1 MVWYTSLNMSSSDT
15 LATPTTAT
23 LTGRVKWF
31 NNKSGFGFITV
42 CDGEFDGK
50 DMFVHY
56 SSVQVSDEQ
65 YKYLVQGEYVNFEL
79 VKPAKGDHE
88 FHAVNV
94 KGIKGGSLMCETRKQ
109 NYTAR
114 TEKPSRETVS
124 KEVSQEIA
132 ATPRRARRPARA
144 TEATTSP
151 VDEGYQKVIRK
162 RSSKRTSAESA
173 AR

>member
-1 MVWYTSLNMSSSDT
+1 MSSSDT
-15 LATPTTAT
+15 LATSTT

-56 SSVQVSDEQ
+56 SSIQVNDEQ

-79 VKPAKGDHE
+79 VKPTKGDHE

-114 TEKPSRETVS
+114 VEKPSRETVS
-124 KEVSQEIA
+124 KEVSKEIA
-132 ATPRRARRPARA
+132 ATPRRARRPART
-144 TEATTSP
+144 TEATTTAP
-151 VDEGYQKVIRK
+151 VDEGYQKVVRK
-162 RSSKRTSAESA
+162 RSTKRASAPAAESA